1 MTWNYRVVRHRD
13 PTEEQ
18 GWIVS
23 IHEVFYD
30 EQGKPVLMSEQ
41 PAGVV
46 SSTVMGLSEV
56 LSTLRQAFDLPI
68 LNAEDLKDKL

>member
-46 SSTVMGLSEV
+46 SSTVIGLSEV